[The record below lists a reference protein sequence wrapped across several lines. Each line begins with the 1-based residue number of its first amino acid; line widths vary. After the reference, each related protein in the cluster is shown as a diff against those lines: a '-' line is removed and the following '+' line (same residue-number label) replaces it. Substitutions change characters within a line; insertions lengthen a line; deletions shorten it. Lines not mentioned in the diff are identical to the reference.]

1 MKTRIYEAN
10 YVPTMQDGRVMS
22 IRFCADS
29 KELACDHAAHMLHEQ
44 ILKGWRLFRVA
55 LCPGASTDELGLF
68 HVTEEQFT

>member
-10 YVPTMQDGRVMS
+10 YVQGGRVMS
-22 IRFCADS
+22 VRFYADS
-29 KELACDHAAHMLHEQ
+29 KELACDHAEHMLHEQ

-68 HVTEEQFT
+68 HVTEGKFA